1 MGRYYSGDI
10 EGKFLFS
17 IQSSDVADRFGVVG
31 QSPATLIYSFG
42 TEDLENVENELRKII
57 KKFGAKFFKIR
68 KFYSRNFN
76 CESLNKEIKHDDLSE
91 FADLKLGFQ
100 IRRCLKLNN
109 YCEFEAEL

>member
-17 IQSSDVADRFGVVG
+17 IQSSDAADRFGVVG

-68 KFYSRNFN
+68 KFNSRNFN

-109 YCEFEAEL
+109 YCEFGAEL

>member
-1 MGRYYSGDI
+1 
-10 EGKFLFS
+10 
-17 IQSSDVADRFGVVG
+17 
-31 QSPATLIYSFG
+31 
-42 TEDLENVENELRKII
+42 LRKII

-68 KFYSRNFN
+68 NFN
-76 CESLNKEIKHDDLSE
+76 CEQLNKEIKHDDLSE

>member
-17 IQSSDVADRFGVVG
+17 IQSSDAADRFGVIG
-31 QSPATLIYSFG
+31 QPPSTLIYSFG

-68 KFYSRNFN
+68 KF
-76 CESLNKEIKHDDLSE
+76 
-91 FADLKLGFQ
+91 
-100 IRRCLKLNN
+100 
-109 YCEFEAEL
+109 

>member
-10 EGKFLFS
+10 EGKFLFAV
-17 IQSSDVADRFGVVG
+17 QSSNAADRFGVIG

-42 TEDLENVENELRKII
+42 SEDLENIETELRKII
-57 KKFGAKFFKIR
+57 QNLGSKFFKIR
-68 KFYSRNFN
+68 KFYSNNFN
-76 CESLNKEIKHDDLSE
+76 CDQLKNEINDNDLSE

-100 IRRCLKLNN
+100 IRRCLILNN